1 MSPQSRVHVVQQEAQ
16 GRVQAHDVGEDK
28 RVAEGGASLPGPVGG
43 VLEEQQQNQE
53 SRLKLHGL
61 SMRQCCHV
69 KSALNVAVSS
79 EGHLVVLLCQDVMQ
93 KKTYLRDEIFQRSKG
108 EHENP
113 EGQRQAS
120 EVPLRVM
127 VGTWTDWCQ
136 SDSHFV
142 LLVEEAVRKLLL
154 EC

>member
-43 VLEEQQQNQE
+43 VLEKQQQNQD

-69 KSALNVAVSS
+69 KSALNTAVSS
-79 EGHLVVLLCQDVMQ
+79 EGHSVVLRFQNVMQ
-93 KKTYLRDEIFQRSKG
+93 KKTHLRDEVFQRSKG

-113 EGQRQAS
+113 EGQTQAS
-120 EVPLRVM
+120 EVPLLVM
-127 VGTWTDWCQ
+127 VGSWTDWCQ
-136 SDSHFV
+136 TDSHF
-142 LLVEEAVRKLLL
+142 LPLVDEAVR
-154 EC
+154 